1 MSFSRNFITDQ
12 SKMVCIS
19 RRDDKDRNIFVEE
32 TDRKSR
38 WNLYSQIAIENDKL
52 ICATEAYDL
61 TEICSTNS
69 KSKIQ
74 HCTLMDTNEVVEI
87 GNSPF

>member
-1 MSFSRNFITDQ
+1 MSFSRNDISDQ

-19 RRDDKDRNIFVEE
+19 RRDDRDKNIFVEK

-38 WNLYSQIAIENDKL
+38 WNLYSQIA